1 MKSILLLLFTGWFT
15 LLSTGVNINAH
26 WCGSKV
32 ASVRL
37 FGSKAESCKCS
48 KKKAAKNK
56 SCCSTSAAYF
66 KIKDHFTAS
75 ENCTPPL
82 VFSTTLFFA
91 NKLICLYGAH
101 TIPVESFIS
110 SKAPPS
116 LFQSIYLLLQNF
128 RL

>member
-1 MKSILLLLFTGWFT
+1 MKSFLLLLFTGWFT
-15 LLSTGVNINAH
+15 LLSTGVNVNAH

-32 ASVRL
+32 ASVGL

-66 KIKDHFTAS
+66 KIKDNFTAS
-75 ENCTPPL
+75 ENCTSPL

-91 NKLICLYGAH
+91 DKLICLFSAH
-101 TIPVESFIS
+101 TISVESFIS

>member
-1 MKSILLLLFTGWFT
+1 MKSFLLLLFTGWFT
-15 LLSTGVNINAH
+15 LLSTGVNVNAH

-32 ASVRL
+32 ASVGL

-56 SCCSTSAAYF
+56 SCCSSSAAYF

-82 VFSTTLFFA
+82 VFYTTLFFA
-91 NKLICLYGAH
+91 DKLICLYSTH
-101 TIPVESFIS
+101 IIPIESFRAT
-110 SKAPPS
+110 KAPP
-116 LFQSIYLLLQNF
+116 LFFRSVYLLLQNF
-128 RL
+128 RM

>member
-1 MKSILLLLFTGWFT
+1 MKSVLLLLFTAWFA
-15 LLSTGVNINAH
+15 LLSTGVNVNAH

-32 ASVRL
+32 ASVGL

-56 SCCSTSAAYF
+56 SCCSTSAAYL

-75 ENCTPPL
+75 ENCILPL

-91 NKLICLYGAH
+91 HKLICLYGEH
-101 TIPVESFIS
+101 TVQVNSLFA

-116 LFQSIYLLLQNF
+116 AFQSIYLLLQNF

>member
-1 MKSILLLLFTGWFT
+1 MKSFLLLLFTGWFT
-15 LLSTGVNINAH
+15 LLSTGVNVNAH

-32 ASVRL
+32 ASVGL

-91 NKLICLYGAH
+91 DKLICLYGAH
-101 TIPVESFIS
+101 THTC
-110 SKAPPS
+110 
-116 LFQSIYLLLQNF
+116 
-128 RL
+128 